1 MKLASPVLTALKA
14 NVANGFGHYPERSD
28 GEKAKTFQNVAK
40 SLARLFENVHTS

>member
-40 SLARLFENVHTS
+40 SQTLQMDVIW